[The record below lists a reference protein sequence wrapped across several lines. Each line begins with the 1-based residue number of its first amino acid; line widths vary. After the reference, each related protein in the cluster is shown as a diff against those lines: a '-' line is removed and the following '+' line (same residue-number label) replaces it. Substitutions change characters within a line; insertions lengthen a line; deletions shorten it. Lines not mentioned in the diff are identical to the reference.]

1 MLTMQNESKHIVFQN
16 FEDNSRFIKFLFF
29 YIENLDTLTTSN
41 IFTLNIVFFKNVFS
55 IKIFLNQMN

>member
-16 FEDNSRFIKFLFF
+16 FEDNSRFVKNLFF

-41 IFTLNIVFFKNVFS
+41 IFTLKYC
-55 IKIFLNQMN
+55 LL